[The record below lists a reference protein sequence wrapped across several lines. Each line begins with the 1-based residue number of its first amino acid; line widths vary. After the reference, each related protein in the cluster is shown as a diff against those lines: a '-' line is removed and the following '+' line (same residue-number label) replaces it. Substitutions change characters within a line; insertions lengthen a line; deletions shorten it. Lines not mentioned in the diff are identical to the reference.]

1 MRHIVHII
9 LDVSRHRKIKHKPLR
24 NRSEPYRS
32 SAHII
37 IISAGVD
44 FDLIPADAQIKRTFN
59 LYEVTF
65 GSEISQEQVKEY
77 AKRMDAISYITA

>member
-1 MRHIVHII
+1 MRHTVHII

-32 SAHII
+32 AAHII

-44 FDLIPADAQIKRTFN
+44 FDLIPSDAQIKRTEN
-59 LYEVTF
+59 LYEVIF
-65 GSEISQEQVKEY
+65 ASEIGHELVKEY
-77 AKRMDAISYITA
+77 AHRMDAISYITA